1 MLKEVLEA
9 EGKWYE
15 ISPRVKVAV
24 DAPLQ
29 TLKTNV
35 QKDQAYKEFP
45 GDPLVRTPCFH
56 RQGPGFDPWL
66 GN

>member
-9 EGKWYE
+9 EGKCYE
-15 ISPRVKVAV
+15 ISPRVKVAA

-35 QKDQAYKEFP
+35 QKD
-45 GDPLVRTPCFH
+45 
-56 RQGPGFDPWL
+56 
-66 GN
+66 